1 MPGDKENNANNFK
14 RIDDSLKTINS
25 KLDIVVA
32 VGIHND
38 FQDKRLDQ
46 HDTRLD
52 SHSEKINTLQQANA
66 AAQPQVKRNA
76 DWVTGISMFFIG
88 GVVSAVIKTIFFG

>member
-1 MPGDKENNANNFK
+1 MSGDNEHNDSNFK
-14 RIDDSLKTINS
+14 RIDESLKTINS

-46 HDTRLD
+46 HDTRLNN
-52 SHSEKINTLQQANA
+52 HSEKINTLQQANA
-66 AAQPQVKRNA
+66 AAQPQVKRNS
-76 DWVTGISMFFIG
+76 DWVAGFTMLFVG
-88 GVVSAVIKTIFFG
+88 GVVGAVIKTIFFG